1 MIGNGVCDAKT
12 VGSRNELSYWMG
24 GWTHHRLVVLRKQ
37 HSPPCWWV
45 VLFGVGA
52 GSGSGFLAKTY
63 QERNRRTC

>member
-24 GWTHHRLVVLRKQ
+24 GWTHHRLVVL
-37 HSPPCWWV
+37 
-45 VLFGVGA
+45 FGVGA
-52 GSGSGFLAKTY
+52 GSGFGFLAKIY